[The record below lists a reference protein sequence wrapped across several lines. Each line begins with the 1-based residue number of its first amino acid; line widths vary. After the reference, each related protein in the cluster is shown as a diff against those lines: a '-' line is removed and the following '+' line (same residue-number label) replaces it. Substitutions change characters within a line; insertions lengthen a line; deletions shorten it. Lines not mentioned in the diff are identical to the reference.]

1 MNAKFRRTLFFG
13 LALAGVDARAQVP
26 PDPGAFYPAD
36 KFDLDSLPAYAPTGE
51 VSGTIRIWGSGYIA
65 AGQTL
70 EFWERGF
77 HRFHPGVTFAARLA
91 DSLAAVPAL
100 YGGAADLGSG
110 PRISWNDL
118 KAFNHTT
125 GHDPLA
131 IMVMSGSYNVPGW
144 NAAFAIVVHRDN
156 PIANLSLAQLDR
168 IFGSARDGGW
178 MGIVWHPELAR
189 SAGENIH
196 TWGQLGLGGAWRDR
210 PIHVYGANLRYGVS
224 QTMSDILLHGSDRW
238 NETMKVFTNR
248 RLDHPAPA
256 HPDGTLLALEQI
268 ADAIKGDPAG
278 IGFSSIAFVS
288 DKTKAVLVRQRDTA
302 TAVALTIETVHDR
315 TYPLADESY
324 LYLDR
329 VPGKPVEPKLREF
342 LRYVLSREGQSDVAR
357 DGKYLPL
364 TGDVAREQLKKLN

>member
-1 MNAKFRRTLFFG
+1 MSAKFLRTLFFG
-13 LALAGVDARAQVP
+13 LTVGCGCARAQVP
-26 PDPGAFYPAD
+26 PDPGAFYPID
-36 KFDLDSLPAYAPTGE
+36 KFDLDSLPAYAPSGE

-65 AGQTL
+65 AGKTL
-70 EFWERGF
+70 EYWERGF
-77 HRFHPGVTFAARLA
+77 RRFHPGVTFAARLA

-118 KAFNHTT
+118 KAFNHTC

-131 IMVMSGSYNVPGW
+131 IMVMSGSCNVPGW
-144 NAAFAIVVHRDN
+144 NAAFAVVVHRDN
-156 PIANLSLAQLDR
+156 PIASLSLQQLDR

-189 SAGENIH
+189 GANDDIRS
-196 TWGQLGLGGAWRDR
+196 WGQLGLGGVWRER

-224 QTMSDILLHGSDRW
+224 QTMSDILLRGSDRW

-248 RLDHPAPA
+248 RLERPDPA

-268 ADAIKGDPAG
+268 ADAIKDDPAG
-278 IGFSSIAFVS
+278 IGFSCIAFVS
-288 DKTKAVLVRQRDTA
+288 DKTKAVSIRKDDA
-302 TAVALTIETVHDR
+302 GAAIALTIETVHDR

-364 TGDVAREQLKKLN
+364 TADIVREQLKQLN